1 MAENEDVSRAI
12 IDRDSLPAKW
22 PTHRHAPEFWEQLGR
37 TVATY
42 GFLEEVLGK
51 AIFAFTATRHFET
64 ATEAQEAYAS
74 WLPTLE
80 RALTDTLKPLADA
93 YGRAVRANAESTT
106 ENIEE
111 LIAAIKEASEI
122 RNVICHGS
130 WRTPD
135 PEGRSLPLFVNKR
148 NEIFDTPIDIGFL
161 HQVQSHVAEL
171 AAAVIDTVTHM
182 GFQFPGGAG
191 PGNRIWPSR

>member
-1 MAENEDVSRAI
+1 MAEEDEVNRSI
-12 IDRDSLPAKW
+12 IDRDNLPAKW

-37 TVATY
+37 TIATY

-51 AIFAFTATRHFET
+51 AIFAYTATRRYE
-64 ATEAQEAYAS
+64 TEAEVQVAYAA

-93 YGRAVRANAESTT
+93 YEKAVHENADNTT
-106 ENIEE
+106 ENVGE
-111 LIAAIKEASEI
+111 LVDAIKEASEI

-135 PEGRSLPLFVNKR
+135 AQGRSVPLFVNRRK
-148 NEIFDTPIDIGFL
+148 EIFETPIDIAFL
-161 HQVQSHVAEL
+161 HQVQCHVAEL
-171 AAAVIDTVTHM
+171 ACTVIDTVTHM
-182 GFQFPGGAG
+182 GYQFPGGAG
-191 PGNRIWPSR
+191 PGKRIWNRA

>member
-1 MAENEDVSRAI
+1 MAENDGIHRAI

-37 TVATY
+37 TVATF

-51 AIFAFTATRHFET
+51 AIFAYTATRRYET
-64 ATEAQEAYAS
+64 QAKAQAAYAA

-80 RALTDTLKPLADA
+80 RALTETLKPLADA
-93 YGRAVRANAESTT
+93 YGKAVRDNSENTT
-106 ENIEE
+106 ENVGK
-111 LIAAIKEASEI
+111 LIVAIKEASEI

-135 PEGRSLPLFVNKR
+135 AEGRSLPLFINKR
-148 NEIFDTPIDIGFL
+148 KEIFETPIDIAYL
-161 HQVQSHVAEL
+161 HQVHCHVAEL
-171 AAAVIDTVTHM
+171 ACTVVDTVTHM

-191 PGNRIWPSR
+191 PGKRVWNNE

>member
-1 MAENEDVSRAI
+1 MTEDDGNHRAI
-12 IDRDSLPAKW
+12 IDRSGLPEQW

-37 TVATY
+37 TVATF

-51 AIFAFTATRHFET
+51 AIFAYTATRQYS
-64 ATEAQEAYAS
+64 TEDEVQSAYAA

-80 RALTDTLKPLADA
+80 RALTETLKPLADD
-93 YGRAVRANAESTT
+93 YGKAVRSNSGNTT
-106 ENIEE
+106 ENVEE
-111 LIAAIKEASEI
+111 LVAAIKEASEI

-135 PEGRSLPLFVNKR
+135 PDGRSLPFFVNKR
-148 NEIFDTPIDIGFL
+148 KEFFRMHLDTLELQRI
-161 HQVQSHVAEL
+161 QCHVAEL
-171 AAAVIDTVTHM
+171 ACSVVDTVTHM

-191 PGNRIWPSR
+191 PGRRIWRQE